1 MLLKQNDVEA
11 AYDQINHDAA
21 EANGACSVLIFVAPN
36 ADAMCACRILC
47 SMLRSDVIS
56 YKIVPV
62 NGYADL
68 DAANAE
74 LITGNEDLRT
84 VIMLNCGARRN
95 MEKVLSGLPANA
107 RAYIADAH
115 RPVHLANLYSEE
127 KVWVLDDGPLG
138 MDEGVLS
145 DGDELSD
152 DPQSDSDEDEDTD
165 DDENAAASEEE
176 EEFEEGSDEVGTVHC
191 CYKTAV
197 NSVWFLLNSVA

>member
-11 AYDQINHDAA
+11 AYEQINHDAA

-68 DAANAE
+68 EAANAE
-74 LITGNEDLRT
+74 LITGNQDLRT

-152 DPQSDSDEDEDTD
+152 DVQSNSDEDEDTD

-176 EEFEEGSDEVGTVHC
+176 EEEFEEGSDEVHTVRR
-191 CYKTAV
+191 CYHHLET
-197 NSVWFLLNSVA
+197 L